1 MTDERFSDCLVPM
14 RTQTRFTSI
23 LITAIFSIGS
33 LSAEEKTALP
43 AKEEKAPVSRDASV
57 TIAGSKVDYTV
68 TTGELP
74 LTNDKGEVQANIFHV
89 SYVKKGTK
97 DPSTRP
103 VLFAF
108 NGGPGSSAVWLHLG
122 ALGPRIVPTSPD
134 GTQPLAPPLVVKEN
148 PFSILDVADLVF
160 IDPVSTGL
168 SRAEDKEKA
177 GKFHGLQGDLDSVG
191 DFIRRWITENK
202 RWSSPKYLLG
212 ESYGAIRASGLSSH
226 LQNRYGMQLN
236 GVILLSGLLDFRTL
250 SPSAGNDLSY
260 VLYLPS
266 LTATAHHHGVI
277 KGDRDALVKASKAFA
292 DTTYASALH
301 QGNTLGD
308 DERNTIAAQLSKFTG
323 LNKQWIIENHLRIS
337 TTKFRKE
344 LLRNQGKILGRF
356 DARVD
361 WEMIDSSTQHP
372 SHDPSYSVAKGPFST
387 AMLDYL
393 GRDLGWKDKRV
404 YEILTGKVHPW
415 KWNAEN
421 EYVNLSP
428 SLSNAL
434 RENPNLRILVQCGH
448 TDLATPAGGI
458 LHSIN
463 HLQLPSSLRDNISVT
478 WYEAGHMFYLN
489 QPDLEKMRTD
499 LVEFIK

>member
-1 MTDERFSDCLVPM
+1 MTDLAISACLVPM
-14 RTQTRFTSI
+14 QTHSRFT
-23 LITAIFSIGS
+23 TIF
-33 LSAEEKTALP
+33 LSALFSVSPLTAEEKSEPTP
-43 AKEEKAPVSRDASV
+43 KEEKAPVSRDASV
-57 TIAGSKVDYTV
+57 TIAGNKVDYTV
-68 TTGELP
+68 TTGELA
-74 LTNDKGEVQANIFHV
+74 LTNDKGDVQANIFHV
-89 SYVKKGTK
+89 SYVKKGLK
-97 DPSTRP
+97 DPSKRP

-134 GTQPLAPPLVVKEN
+134 GTKLLPPPVVVKEN
-148 PFSILDVADLVF
+148 PYSILDVADLVF

-177 GKFHGLQGDLDSVG
+177 GSFHGLQGDLDSVG
-191 DFIRRWITENK
+191 DFIRRWVTENK

-226 LQNRYGMQLN
+226 LQSRYGMQLN

-250 SPSAGNDLSY
+250 RPSEGNDLSY
-260 VLYLPS
+260 ILYLPS
-266 LTATAHHHGVI
+266 LTATAHHHGI
-277 KGDRDALVKASKAFA
+277 LKGDRDALVKASKKFA
-292 DTTYASALH
+292 DTTYATALH
-301 QGNTLGD
+301 KGNTLSD
-308 DERNTIAAQLSKFTG
+308 DQRNAIAAQLSQFTG
-323 LNKQWIIENHLRIS
+323 MDKQWILNNHLRIS

-344 LLRNQGKILGRF
+344 LLRAQGKILGRF
-356 DARVD
+356 DARVA
-361 WEMIDSSTQHP
+361 WEMIDSSSEYP
-372 SHDPSYSVAKGPFST
+372 SHDPSFSVAKGPFST

-415 KWNAEN
+415 KWNAN
-421 EYVNLSP
+421 NQYVNLS
-428 SLSNAL
+428 SKLSSAL
-434 RENPNLRILVQCGH
+434 RENPELRILVQCGH

-489 QPDLEKMRTD
+489 QPDLEKMRKD
-499 LVEFIK
+499 LVDFIQ